1 MQLFVKLLDG
11 RTRGFVL
18 ERTAPFRL
26 VKEEL
31 AVSEGVRVADQ
42 RLIWAGRQIDD
53 SATPDDA
60 EMHSGATVHFAMRLR
75 GGLFVETLELVWSLL
90 KTIFG
95 LLRDLWNYLFGR
107 CCGGKCHCK
116 TDDEETDSDG
126 SSYDDVSE
134 SSSDDDDDEAKRKRK
149 EERMKRRAARNADW
163 GPIWAPPKDPPPL
176 PSAPGAEDLRVHR
189 SLFNPRDNGKWR
201 IAPFSQNSPAILDA
215 KPVDEA
221 RPAEQSAVVVVADAE
236 VDEILVP
243 EPHDELHGAYFSP
256 AMELEAY
263 LVEQVGIPSG
273 TGDYAGRLIAAGI
286 SSPAQFAEIP
296 VEALGGDPYHFRQR
310 HVEQVQ
316 LFRSGGGGGGG
327 SGDSD
332 AATPGMVLP

>member
-26 VKEEL
+26 VKEQL

-53 SATPDDA
+53 GDTPNGA

-75 GGLFVETLELVWSLL
+75 GGLFVETLELLWGLL

-95 LLRDLWNYLFGR
+95 LIRDLWNYLFGR
-107 CCGGKCHCK
+107 CWGGKCRCK
-116 TDDEETDSDG
+116 TEEDETDSDG
-126 SSYDDVSE
+126 SSFDDVSE

-176 PSAPGAEDLRVHR
+176 PDEPGPEDLRVHR

-201 IAPFSQNSPAILDA
+201 IAPFSQHSPAILDA
-215 KPVDEA
+215 RPVDES

-236 VDEILVP
+236 TDEILVP
-243 EPHDELHGAYFSP
+243 EPHDDLHGAYFTP

-263 LVEQVGIPSG
+263 LVERVGIKSEAG
-273 TGDYAGRLIAAGI
+273 VYAGRLIAAGI
-286 SSPAQFAEIP
+286 SSPAQFADIP
-296 VEALGGDPYHFRQR
+296 VEVLGGDPYNFRQR
-310 HVEQVQ
+310 HVDLVQ
-316 LFRSGGGGGGG
+316 SFRSGSGGGDD
-327 SGDSD
+327 DSD